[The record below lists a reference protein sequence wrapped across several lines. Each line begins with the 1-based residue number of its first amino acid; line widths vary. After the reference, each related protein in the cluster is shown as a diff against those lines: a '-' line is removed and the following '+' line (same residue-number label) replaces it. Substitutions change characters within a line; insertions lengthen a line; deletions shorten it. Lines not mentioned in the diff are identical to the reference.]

1 MKKFNSL
8 RTFLTLVIVAAGIC
22 TATAQETL
30 ANWTFVQWPGGGATG
45 TTNAGLSLTDPIL
58 ANTGSQATTAK
69 IGSEYMFADARVLG
83 TEVIRVWGSPTQP
96 GYVRTTLMIVGTY
109 YRIIGLSTVNYTTIK
124 VTAGFAA
131 DSSSRYY
138 YLQLQY
144 RDGSTGTWVSV
155 GDPVFI
161 NVVSETTIPA
171 KFDNVQLPAAAE
183 GVTALEL
190 RFLQTGFDPAT
201 NPTTTQS
208 RIDNVLVTGVSTL
221 TDVNKREANTI
232 KVVAANG
239 KINIQGA
246 EGLNATIYTVSGI
259 KVSEIKTLASE
270 QEINASSNA
279 IYIVNVAGKAF
290 KVIM

>member
-1 MKKFNSL
+1 MKKINS
-8 RTFLTLVIVAAGIC
+8 RKTFLTLVIVVAGIC

-30 ANWTFVQWPGGGATG
+30 ANWTFVNWTGGAA
-45 TTNAGLSLTDPIL
+45 AGVPAGQLLTDPIP
-58 ANTGSQATTAK
+58 ANTGTQATTAK
-69 IGSEYMFADARVLG
+69 VGSEYMFADARVLG
-83 TEVIRVWGSPTQP
+83 TEVIRPWGTPSAA

-144 RDGSTGTWVSV
+144 RDSSTGAWVSV

-161 NVVSETTIPA
+161 NQVAETTITA

-183 GVTALEL
+183 GVAALEL

-221 TDVNKREANTI
+221 TDVNKREANSI
-232 KVVAANG
+232 QVVAGNG

-246 EGLNATIYTVSGI
+246 EGLNATIYTVTGS
-259 KVSEIKTLASE
+259 KVCELKSLASK
-270 QEINASSNA
+270 QEINASRNA

>member
-183 GVTALEL
+183 GVTALEI
-190 RFLQTGFDPAT
+190 RFLQTAFDGTA
-201 NPTTTQS
+201 TTTQS
-208 RIDNVLVTGVSTL
+208 RIDNVLITAVSTL
-221 TDVNKREANTI
+221 TDVNKREANSI
-232 KVVAANG
+232 KVAAANG

-259 KVSEIKTLASE
+259 KVSDIKTLASE

-279 IYIVNVAGKAF
+279 IYIVNVAGKPF

>member
-1 MKKFNSL
+1 MKKNYSL
-8 RTFLTLVIVAAGIC
+8 KTFLTLVIVVAGIC

-58 ANTGSQATTAK
+58 ANTGTQATTAK

-83 TEVIRVWGSPTQP
+83 TEVIRAWGTPTAA
-96 GYVRTTLMIVGTY
+96 GYVRTAGMLVGTY
-109 YRIIGLSTVNYTTIK
+109 YRIIGLTTVNYTTIK

-144 RDGSTGTWVSV
+144 RNSSTGAWVSV

-161 NVVSETTIPA
+161 NQVAETTITA

-183 GVTALEL
+183 GVAALEL
-190 RFLQTGFDPAT
+190 RFLQ
-201 NPTTTQS
+201 
-208 RIDNVLVTGVSTL
+208 
-221 TDVNKREANTI
+221 
-232 KVVAANG
+232 
-239 KINIQGA
+239 
-246 EGLNATIYTVSGI
+246 
-259 KVSEIKTLASE
+259 
-270 QEINASSNA
+270 
-279 IYIVNVAGKAF
+279 
-290 KVIM
+290 